1 MVAKNGRQTGSQIA
15 LNGYNSLIS
24 LPQSCNFG
32 VYTHVLGGQRTHF
45 DQNKSIEII
54 R

>member
-1 MVAKNGRQTGSQIA
+1 MVAKMAAKLAAKIA

-32 VYTHVLGGQRTHF
+32 V
-45 DQNKSIEII
+45 
-54 R
+54 